1 MQTLRLVPVVS
12 LASVA
17 DGLRLAE
24 VLLEAGLPV
33 MEITY
38 RTACAAE
45 ALDAIS
51 SRFSELLLIA
61 GTVLTPAQVDSA
73 VAAGAQAIVSP
84 GFTPQ
89 LASYCRSREIDLFPG
104 VCTPSEVQMAAEAG
118 LNILN
123 WRLKY
128 RLQKQRQIRP
138 SLLNVAR
145 SWRLCRKR
153 SSTCTAVGKSWRPCG
168 MATEQAKQQVEQQ
181 IKQQPSPC
189 PACGGSG
196 QLNFFKGESRFL
208 LSVEEC
214 PACCGFGYVQED
226 EGEGDLEEKS
236 GK

>member
-1 MQTLRLVPVVS
+1 MSRDQIQELQTLRLVPVVS

-118 LNILN
+118 LNIL
-123 WRLKY
+123 KFF
-128 RLQKQRQIRP
+128 P
-138 SLLNVAR
+138 A
-145 SWRLCRKR
+145 
-153 SSTCTAVGKSWRPCG
+153 
-168 MATEQAKQQVEQQ
+168 EQAGGLKMLMMFRALYQD
-181 IKQQPSPC
+181 IRFMPTGGINPDNLLDYLKLDNIIC
-189 PACGGSG
+189 CGGTWLCPE
-196 QLNFFKGESRFL
+196 QLMVEDRWDEIAARLSEARNLIES
-208 LSVEEC
+208 
-214 PACCGFGYVQED
+214 AA
-226 EGEGDLEEKS
+226 
-236 GK
+236 

>member
-1 MQTLRLVPVVS
+1 MNRDKTRDHIQELQTLRLVPVVS

-45 ALDAIS
+45 ALEAIS

-118 LNILN
+118 LNIL
-123 WRLKY
+123 KFF
-128 RLQKQRQIRP
+128 P
-138 SLLNVAR
+138 A
-145 SWRLCRKR
+145 
-153 SSTCTAVGKSWRPCG
+153 
-168 MATEQAKQQVEQQ
+168 EQAGGLKMLMMFRALYQD
-181 IKQQPSPC
+181 IRFMPTGGINPDNLLDYLKLDNIIC
-189 PACGGSG
+189 CGGTWLCPE
-196 QLNFFKGESRFL
+196 QLMVEDRWDEIAARLSEARNLIES
-208 LSVEEC
+208 
-214 PACCGFGYVQED
+214 AA
-226 EGEGDLEEKS
+226 
-236 GK
+236 

>member
-1 MQTLRLVPVVS
+1 LQTLRLVPVVS

-38 RTACAAE
+38 RTPCAAE

-118 LNILN
+118 LNIL
-123 WRLKY
+123 KFF
-128 RLQKQRQIRP
+128 P
-138 SLLNVAR
+138 A
-145 SWRLCRKR
+145 
-153 SSTCTAVGKSWRPCG
+153 
-168 MATEQAKQQVEQQ
+168 EQAGGLKMLMMFRALYQD
-181 IKQQPSPC
+181 IRFMPTGGINPDNLLDYLKLDNIIC
-189 PACGGSG
+189 CGGTWLCPE
-196 QLNFFKGESRFL
+196 QLMVEDRWDEIAARLSEARNLIES
-208 LSVEEC
+208 
-214 PACCGFGYVQED
+214 AA
-226 EGEGDLEEKS
+226 
-236 GK
+236 

>member
-1 MQTLRLVPVVS
+1 MNRDKTRDQIQELQTLRLVPVVS

-118 LNILN
+118 LNIL
-123 WRLKY
+123 KFF
-128 RLQKQRQIRP
+128 P
-138 SLLNVAR
+138 A
-145 SWRLCRKR
+145 
-153 SSTCTAVGKSWRPCG
+153 
-168 MATEQAKQQVEQQ
+168 EQAGGLKMLMMFRALYQE
-181 IKQQPSPC
+181 IRFMPTGGINPDNLLDYLKLENIIC
-189 PACGGSG
+189 CGGTWLCPE
-196 QLNFFKGESRFL
+196 QLMVEDRWDEIAARLSEARNLIES
-208 LSVEEC
+208 
-214 PACCGFGYVQED
+214 AA
-226 EGEGDLEEKS
+226 
-236 GK
+236 

>member
-1 MQTLRLVPVVS
+1 VSRDQIQELQTLRLVPVVS

-118 LNILN
+118 LNIL
-123 WRLKY
+123 KFF
-128 RLQKQRQIRP
+128 P
-138 SLLNVAR
+138 A
-145 SWRLCRKR
+145 
-153 SSTCTAVGKSWRPCG
+153 
-168 MATEQAKQQVEQQ
+168 EQAGGLKMLMMFRALYQD
-181 IKQQPSPC
+181 IRFMPTGGINPDNLLDYLKLDNIIC
-189 PACGGSG
+189 CGGTWLCPE
-196 QLNFFKGESRFL
+196 QLMVEDRWEEIAARLSEARNLIES
-208 LSVEEC
+208 
-214 PACCGFGYVQED
+214 AA
-226 EGEGDLEEKS
+226 
-236 GK
+236 

>member
-24 VLLEAGLPV
+24 ILLEAGLPV

-118 LNILN
+118 LNIL
-123 WRLKY
+123 KFF
-128 RLQKQRQIRP
+128 P
-138 SLLNVAR
+138 A
-145 SWRLCRKR
+145 
-153 SSTCTAVGKSWRPCG
+153 
-168 MATEQAKQQVEQQ
+168 EQAGGLKMLMMFRALYQD
-181 IKQQPSPC
+181 IRFMPTGGINPDNLLDYLKLDNIIC
-189 PACGGSG
+189 CGGTWLCPE
-196 QLNFFKGESRFL
+196 QLMVEDRWDEIVTRLSEARNLIES
-208 LSVEEC
+208 
-214 PACCGFGYVQED
+214 AA
-226 EGEGDLEEKS
+226 
-236 GK
+236 

>member
-1 MQTLRLVPVVS
+1 MNRDKTRDQIQELQTLRLVPVVS

-118 LNILN
+118 LNIL
-123 WRLKY
+123 KFF
-128 RLQKQRQIRP
+128 P
-138 SLLNVAR
+138 A
-145 SWRLCRKR
+145 
-153 SSTCTAVGKSWRPCG
+153 
-168 MATEQAKQQVEQQ
+168 EQAGGLKMLMMFRALYQD
-181 IKQQPSPC
+181 IRFMPTGGINPDNLLDYLKLDNIIC
-189 PACGGSG
+189 CGGTWLCPE
-196 QLNFFKGESRFL
+196 QLMVEDRWDEIAARLSEARNLIES
-208 LSVEEC
+208 
-214 PACCGFGYVQED
+214 AA
-226 EGEGDLEEKS
+226 
-236 GK
+236 

>member
-1 MQTLRLVPVVS
+1 VNRDKTRDQIQELQTLRLVPVVS

-118 LNILN
+118 LNIL
-123 WRLKY
+123 KFF
-128 RLQKQRQIRP
+128 P
-138 SLLNVAR
+138 A
-145 SWRLCRKR
+145 
-153 SSTCTAVGKSWRPCG
+153 
-168 MATEQAKQQVEQQ
+168 EQAGGLKMLMMFRALYQD
-181 IKQQPSPC
+181 IRFMPTGGINPDNLLDYLKLDNIIC
-189 PACGGSG
+189 CGGTWLCPE
-196 QLNFFKGESRFL
+196 QLMVEDRWEEIAARLSEARNLIES
-208 LSVEEC
+208 
-214 PACCGFGYVQED
+214 AA
-226 EGEGDLEEKS
+226 
-236 GK
+236 

>member
-118 LNILN
+118 LNIL
-123 WRLKY
+123 KFF
-128 RLQKQRQIRP
+128 P
-138 SLLNVAR
+138 A
-145 SWRLCRKR
+145 
-153 SSTCTAVGKSWRPCG
+153 
-168 MATEQAKQQVEQQ
+168 EQAGGLKMLMMFRALYQD
-181 IKQQPSPC
+181 IRFMPTGGINPDNLLDYLKLDNIIC
-189 PACGGSG
+189 CGGTWLCPE
-196 QLNFFKGESRFL
+196 QLMVEDRWDEIAARLSEARNLIES
-208 LSVEEC
+208 
-214 PACCGFGYVQED
+214 AA
-226 EGEGDLEEKS
+226 
-236 GK
+236 

>member
-1 MQTLRLVPVVS
+1 MSRDQIQELQTLRLVPVVS

-118 LNILN
+118 LNIL
-123 WRLKY
+123 KFF
-128 RLQKQRQIRP
+128 P
-138 SLLNVAR
+138 A
-145 SWRLCRKR
+145 
-153 SSTCTAVGKSWRPCG
+153 
-168 MATEQAKQQVEQQ
+168 EQAGGLKMLMMFRALYQD
-181 IKQQPSPC
+181 IRFMPTGGINPDNLLDYLKLDNIIC
-189 PACGGSG
+189 CGGTWLCPE
-196 QLNFFKGESRFL
+196 QLMVEDRWEEIAARLSEARNLIES
-208 LSVEEC
+208 
-214 PACCGFGYVQED
+214 AA
-226 EGEGDLEEKS
+226 
-236 GK
+236 

>member
-1 MQTLRLVPVVS
+1 MNRDKTRDQIQELQTLRLVPVVS

-89 LASYCRSREIDLFPG
+89 LASYCRSREIALFPG

-118 LNILN
+118 LSIL
-123 WRLKY
+123 KFF
-128 RLQKQRQIRP
+128 P
-138 SLLNVAR
+138 A
-145 SWRLCRKR
+145 
-153 SSTCTAVGKSWRPCG
+153 
-168 MATEQAKQQVEQQ
+168 EQAGGLKMLMMFRALYQE
-181 IKQQPSPC
+181 IRFMPTGGINPDNLLDYLKLENIIC
-189 PACGGSG
+189 CGGTWLCPE
-196 QLNFFKGESRFL
+196 QLMVEDRWDEIAARLSEARNLIES
-208 LSVEEC
+208 
-214 PACCGFGYVQED
+214 AA
-226 EGEGDLEEKS
+226 
-236 GK
+236 

>member
-1 MQTLRLVPVVS
+1 VSRDQIQELQTLRLVPVVS

-118 LNILN
+118 LNIL
-123 WRLKY
+123 KFF
-128 RLQKQRQIRP
+128 P
-138 SLLNVAR
+138 A
-145 SWRLCRKR
+145 
-153 SSTCTAVGKSWRPCG
+153 
-168 MATEQAKQQVEQQ
+168 EQAGGLKMLMMFRALYQD
-181 IKQQPSPC
+181 IRFMPTGGINPDNLLDYLKLDNIIC
-189 PACGGSG
+189 CGGTWLCPE
-196 QLNFFKGESRFL
+196 QLMVEDRWDEIAARLSEARNLIES
-208 LSVEEC
+208 
-214 PACCGFGYVQED
+214 AA
-226 EGEGDLEEKS
+226 
-236 GK
+236 